1 MKQTNPTSDDY
12 NIIKHNLKVY
22 NRILKRSIRNAKALF
37 YQNKFNNC
45 NNDSRK
51 SWNIINEILN
61 RSNLKQL
68 PEYMIINDYKVFE

>member
-22 NRILKRSIRNAKALF
+22 NRILKRSFAKALF

-68 PEYMIINDYKVFE
+68 HVPEYDNK